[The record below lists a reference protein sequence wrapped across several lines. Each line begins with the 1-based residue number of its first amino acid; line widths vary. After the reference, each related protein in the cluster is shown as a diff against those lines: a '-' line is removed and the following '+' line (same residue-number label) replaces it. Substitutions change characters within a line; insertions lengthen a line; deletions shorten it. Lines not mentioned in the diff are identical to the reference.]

1 MSATAVAPVS
11 PVSDSQAMDEEFSS
25 FSRFVNHRWAGT
37 SIEIQVLWKDGDVTW
52 EPEANLHADALDTL
66 LGYWAGR
73 GGRPSNPQA
82 PDMYDIFAIRKHS
95 RDRRRL
101 MVEWVGYDPKEASWI
116 RRAVIEDTAPQ
127 LVEEY
132 WKRVSVCLKGT

>member
-1 MSATAVAPVS
+1 
-11 PVSDSQAMDEEFSS
+11 MDEEFSS

-37 SIEIQVLWKDGDVTW
+37 SMEIQVQWKDGDVTW
-52 EPEANLHADALDTL
+52 EPEANLHADALETL
-66 LGYWAGR
+66 LEYWAGR
-73 GGRPSNPQA
+73 GGRPSNPLA

-116 RRAVIEDTAPQ
+116 RRAVVEDTAPQ

-132 WKRVSVCLKGT
+132 WKRVSVCLKGE